1 MFPGVTGD
9 QALAELLDVSE
20 DVIAA
25 VILDAEGRPKAAT
38 VGDAEAAKAA
48 EITAAMLAY
57 GDALRTGV
65 SAARLEAVTADGTV
79 FALREGS
86 AAIVA
91 STGRD
96 PVAGLVLHDLRT
108 TLRKVARRTKAKA
121 NASP

>member
-1 MFPGVTGD
+1 VTGD

-20 DVIAA
+20 DVVAA
-25 VILDAEGRPKAAT
+25 VILDAEGRPSAAT
-38 VGDAEAAKAA
+38 VGDSEAAKAA
-48 EITAAMLAY
+48 EIAAAMLAY

-79 FALREGS
+79 FVVREGS

-91 STGRD
+91 IAGRD

-108 TLRKVARRTKAKA
+108 TLRKTGRRTKAR
-121 NASP
+121 ASAST